1 MSRASK
7 CFSAAAGALTL
18 LAAQPAPAA
27 SNADEMPVVESLVQG
42 SAKSIAA
49 WLRQSGREGY
59 LAASVADAAGIPR
72 LESEDMLAARQRG
85 FRTGGVLRVA
95 QVAADG
101 RRDFLLF
108 MVQRPGGEVYFYLAS
123 AAGTLKKAF
132 VSMPRSGA
140 IVPLAAAEAQTNY
153 RREITYWQ
161 ARAAGN

>member
-1 MSRASK
+1 MRRASK
-7 CFSAAAGALTL
+7 YCRAAAAALAL

-27 SNADEMPVVESLVQG
+27 SHAGEMAVVESLVQG

-72 LESEDMLAARQRG
+72 FQSEDMLAARQRG

-101 RRDFLLF
+101 RREFLLF
-108 MVQRPGGEVYFYLAS
+108 MVQRPDGEVYFYLAS
-123 AAGTLKKAF
+123 AAGSLQKAF

-140 IVPLAAAEAQTNY
+140 IVPLAKAEAQANY

-161 ARAAGN
+161 ARAAER